1 MVFSCFLYILQGG
14 YNRRKRAFDFL
25 LVTAPDLGSFEPDL
39 VTRHGRP
46 ACSSQWQRGQKT
58 NLHLSLLQVACCS
71 SEGVEEEG
79 RGGEG
84 GVTQGAG
91 LVTRQGEVHRGQ
103 WTSLSPGDSLAASYS
118 RTDTDKHYY

>member
-1 MVFSCFLYILQGG
+1 MYDKTLDNSRLVVKAYNVVHLKVLDRLLSASYGISSVFVHPTG
-14 YNRRKRAFDFL
+14 YNLRKRAFDFL
-25 LVTAPDLGSFEPDL
+25 LVTAPDFGSFDPDL
-39 VTRHGRP
+39 VTRQGRP
-46 ACSSQWQRGQKT
+46 WCSSQWQRGQKT

-91 LVTRQGEVHRGQ
+91 LVTR
-103 WTSLSPGDSLAASYS
+103 
-118 RTDTDKHYY
+118 